1 MVQHPLD
8 TSGSIG
14 VTSGKGSGM
23 TTSSALIP
31 TDDARSAGQELTS
44 GLTGEL
50 SATWDE
56 EAGSGSIR
64 FGEDGPLA
72 RLLARPEGLEVTV
85 VVDEGVQGEGVQG
98 EAGEVELEHVEQLVG
113 TQLARFW
120 SSEDLVVSWAHED
133 GTPGSSQG
141 PVDAPGG
148 EPGSRSAP
156 ADPSDDYS

>member
-1 MVQHPLD
+1 
-8 TSGSIG
+8 
-14 VTSGKGSGM
+14 M

-56 EAGSGSIR
+56 EAGSGSID

-85 VVDEGVQGEGVQG
+85 EVDEGVQGEGDEG
-98 EAGEVELEHVEQLVG
+98 EAGEVELERVEKLVG
-113 TQLARFW
+113 TQLAHFW
-120 SSEDLVVSWAHED
+120 SAEDLVVSWAHED

-141 PVDAPGG
+141 PVDGLGG
-148 EPGSRSAP
+148 ESGSRSAP
-156 ADPSDDYS
+156 ADPSDEYS

>member
-1 MVQHPLD
+1 
-8 TSGSIG
+8 
-14 VTSGKGSGM
+14 M

-56 EAGSGSIR
+56 EAGSGSID

-85 VVDEGVQGEGVQG
+85 EVDEGVQGEGDEG
-98 EAGEVELEHVEQLVG
+98 EAGEVELERVEKLVG
-113 TQLARFW
+113 TQLAHFW
-120 SSEDLVVSWAHED
+120 SAEDLVVSWAHED

-141 PVDAPGG
+141 PVDGPGG
-148 EPGSRSAP
+148 ESGSRSAP
-156 ADPSDDYS
+156 ADPSDEYS

>member
-1 MVQHPLD
+1 
-8 TSGSIG
+8 
-14 VTSGKGSGM
+14 M
-23 TTSSALIP
+23 TTSSALVP

-50 SATWDE
+50 SGTWDE

-85 VVDEGVQGEGVQG
+85 EVDEGVQGEGDEG

-113 TQLARFW
+113 TQLAHFW

-141 PVDAPGG
+141 PVDGPGG

-156 ADPSDDYS
+156 ADPSDEYS